1 MRSHANTTHYSLL
14 TTHST
19 RYTSRVPDIAAN
31 LAQVQQRI
39 AAACDRAERSPDEVQ
54 IIAVGK
60 KFTADVIREAT
71 DCGLTLFGEN
81 RVQEAKAKIPDCPGH
96 IRWHFIGNL
105 QKNKCRDAVELFE
118 MLHAVDSL
126 PLAAELNKRC
136 EQAAKTMP
144 VLLEVN
150 VSGEGS
156 KHGFTTET
164 AVEAMEAFFDFPQLE
179 LHGLMTMAPY
189 SRQPESSRP
198 YFKKLREVKVDCE
211 DKLGAPLPE
220 LSMGM
225 SGDYE
230 IAIEEGATIVRLGTC
245 LFGQRSATASKKN

>member
-1 MRSHANTTHYSLL
+1 M
-14 TTHST
+14 
-19 RYTSRVPDIAAN
+19 PDIADN

-39 AAACDRAERSPDEVQ
+39 AAACKRVERSPEEVQ
-54 IIAVGK
+54 LVAVGK
-60 KFTADVIREAT
+60 KFTADVIREAA
-71 DCGLTLFGEN
+71 DCSLTLFGEN

-96 IRWHFIGNL
+96 LRWHFIGNL
-105 QKNKCRDAVELFE
+105 QTNKCRDAVALFD

-126 PLAAELNKRC
+126 HLAKELNKRC
-136 EQAAKTMP
+136 EQTAKVMP
-144 VLLEVN
+144 ILLEVN

-156 KHGFTTET
+156 KHGFSPET
-164 AVEAMEAFFDFPQLE
+164 AVNAMKEFSDFPQLE

-198 YFKKLREVKVDCE
+198 YFQKLCEVKAACE

-230 IAIEEGATIVRLGTC
+230 IAIEEGATLIRLGTA
-245 LFGQRSATASKKN
+245 LFGPRAAANKD

>member
-1 MRSHANTTHYSLL
+1 M
-14 TTHST
+14 
-19 RYTSRVPDIAAN
+19 PDITDN

-39 AAACDRAERSPDEVQ
+39 TTACKRAERSPEEVQ
-54 IIAVGK
+54 LVAVGK
-60 KFTADVIREAT
+60 KFTADVIREAA

-81 RVQEAKAKIPDCPGH
+81 RVQEAKAKISDCPGH
-96 IRWHFIGNL
+96 LRWHFIGNL
-105 QKNKCRDAVELFE
+105 QTNKCRDAVALFD

-126 PLAAELNKRC
+126 HLAKELNKRC
-136 EQAAKTMP
+136 EQTAKVMP
-144 VLLEVN
+144 ILLEVN

-156 KHGFTTET
+156 KHGFSPET
-164 AVEAMEAFFDFPQLE
+164 AVNAMKEFSDFPQLE

-198 YFKKLREVKVDCE
+198 YFQKLRKVKIDCE
-211 DKLGAPLPE
+211 AKLGAPLSE

-230 IAIEEGATIVRLGTC
+230 IAIEEGATLIRLGTT
-245 LFGQRSATASKKN
+245 LFGPRAAAGRD